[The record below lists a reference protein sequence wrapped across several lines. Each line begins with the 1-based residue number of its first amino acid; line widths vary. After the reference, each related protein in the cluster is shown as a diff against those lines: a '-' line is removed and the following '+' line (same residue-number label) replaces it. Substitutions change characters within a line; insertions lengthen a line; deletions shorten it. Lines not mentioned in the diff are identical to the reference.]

1 MAKKFS
7 PPYGDSTYDSEKVT
21 NVLTFSPPYGDGTES
36 GKPTAYKKMFS
47 PPYGDSTLRL
57 PDQGLLQGVFAPL
70 RGWY

>member
-47 PPYGDSTLRL
+47 PPYGDGTLY
-57 PDQGLLQGVFAPL
+57 VVSAANFAK
-70 RGWY
+70 